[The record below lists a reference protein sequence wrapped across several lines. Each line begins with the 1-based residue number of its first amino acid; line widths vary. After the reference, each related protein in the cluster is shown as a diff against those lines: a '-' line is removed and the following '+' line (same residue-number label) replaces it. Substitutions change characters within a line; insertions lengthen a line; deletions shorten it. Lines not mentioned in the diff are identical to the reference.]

1 MACARAREARL
12 KPKHSVEHVSQ
23 APTPT
28 PAPSP
33 TPPTPT
39 PNPTYLML
47 WPSYI
52 CQARPRAVFFLFAL
66 CCHACPCAV
75 PNHPWLCPISVGV
88 LRQSWPCQGR
98 ELPTAGRK
106 ITANGWL
113 DQSRPNPRS
122 NVWPCCLSNRPYST
136 CNAKGCPVKV
146 CAFCARAM
154 HQPCCHS
161 NSHRLENRNS

>member
-1 MACARAREARL
+1 MGSKYFCIRNKLSKYYHISGTLAHT
-12 KPKHSVEHVSQ
+12 KVHG
-23 APTPT
+23 
-28 PAPSP
+28 PSGG
-33 TPPTPT
+33 
-39 PNPTYLML
+39 
-47 WPSYI
+47 
-52 CQARPRAVFFLFAL
+52 VFLFAL

-75 PNHPWLCPISVGV
+75 PNHPWLRPISVGV

-106 ITANGWL
+106 NTANGWL

-136 CNAKGCPVKV
+136 CNAKGCPAKV
-146 CAFCARAM
+146 CAFCVRAM